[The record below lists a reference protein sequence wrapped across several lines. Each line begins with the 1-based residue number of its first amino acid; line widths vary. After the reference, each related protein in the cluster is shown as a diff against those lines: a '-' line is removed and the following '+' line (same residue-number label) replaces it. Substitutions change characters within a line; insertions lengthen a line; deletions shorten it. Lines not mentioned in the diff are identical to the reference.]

1 MVHIHHPVAKA
12 TGSNL
17 GKAAALKWRKTIYLR
32 GVASRQSDGCG
43 FVTGRRGAEIPGT
56 IIGGPAMINVHIDQ
70 LDDAAKK
77 QLLKAVADRGYANG
91 LDAAAK
97 ILDALAEGRMR
108 VVGTNEIRE
117 ISGALK
123 GKAAH
128 LRNNADGALR
138 TLEAQTQ

>member
-1 MVHIHHPVAKA
+1 
-12 TGSNL
+12 
-17 GKAAALKWRKTIYLR
+17 
-32 GVASRQSDGCG
+32 
-43 FVTGRRGAEIPGT
+43 
-56 IIGGPAMINVHIDQ
+56 MINVHIDQ

>member
-1 MVHIHHPVAKA
+1 MTTVHIAP
-12 TGSNL
+12 
-17 GKAAALKWRKTIYLR
+17 
-32 GVASRQSDGCG
+32 
-43 FVTGRRGAEIPGT
+43 
-56 IIGGPAMINVHIDQ
+56 

-128 LRNNADGALR
+128 LRHNADGAIK
-138 TLEAQTQ
+138 TLEAKSSY